1 MLTLLR
7 ASKSPEARAPR
18 ERANEAQSTPGPSGN
33 DDASD
38 DDDASDA
45 NDADASAKDDR
56 LAGKR
61 NDATSDERR
70 TAHVVDGDGRSWS
83 RQNVRTATLVY
94 DGACAVRVR
103 EGEDGARGRGS
114 ERRVDARGARDG
126 RTGIGVDRGIGGARG
141 GRDVESGVEDA
152 ARARVER

>member
-18 ERANEAQSTPGPSGN
+18 GRANEAQSTPGPSGN
-33 DDASD
+33 DDAID
-38 DDDASDA
+38 DDDGSDA
-45 NDADASAKDDR
+45 NDADAATKDDR

-61 NDATSDERR
+61 NDGAEDDARR
-70 TAHVVDGDGRSWS
+70 TAHVIDGDGRSWS

-103 EGEDGARGRGS
+103 EGEDGARGRAS
-114 ERRVDARGARDG
+114 ERRVDARVLSL
-126 RTGIGVDRGIGGARG
+126 IHI
-141 GRDVESGVEDA
+141 
-152 ARARVER
+152 